1 MGENIEIFNI
11 IKLLNKGIK
20 AHTGQ
25 SRLKGQN
32 TREKKNFLK

>member
-20 AHTGQ
+20 VYIGQ
-25 SRLKGQN
+25 LRLKG
-32 TREKKNFLK
+32 